1 MEWHKV
7 DDINECALLNTK
19 SPQYSSEEDKN
30 VLHVLGEE
38 YSSFECSGIFF
49 MCLRSS
55 LVISICEEEEKKWE
69 NKGKKTE
76 WKKNGKMLREKES
89 RIGYSVGMLKSTT
102 KVGRVVKIVEYV
114 GRSNYI
120 KNMHRN
126 IVENN
131 SGIKQNKIIFV
142 NYLRSYQ
149 L

>member
-1 MEWHKV
+1 M
-7 DDINECALLNTK
+7 
-19 SPQYSSEEDKN
+19 
-30 VLHVLGEE
+30 LGEK
-38 YSSFECSGIFF
+38 EC
-49 MCLRSS
+49 
-55 LVISICEEEEKKWE
+55 
-69 NKGKKTE
+69 
-76 WKKNGKMLREKES
+76 

-102 KVGRVVKIVEYV
+102 KVGRVVKIIEYV

-126 IVENN
+126 VVENN